1 MPKLTEKAIL
11 AKQILLQIK
20 YVKNEWKNTLERSS
34 LIGLDFDAAE
44 SIAKT
49 QRKIE
54 VLNAIEEQLIAL
66 SQQSENSQLSN

>member
-20 YVKNEWKNTLERSS
+20 YVKNEWKNTLERIS

-44 SIAKT
+44 SIAET
-49 QRKIE
+49 QRNIE
-54 VLNAIEEQLIAL
+54 VLNVIEEQLIAL
-66 SQQSENSQLSN
+66 SQRGENSQLSN